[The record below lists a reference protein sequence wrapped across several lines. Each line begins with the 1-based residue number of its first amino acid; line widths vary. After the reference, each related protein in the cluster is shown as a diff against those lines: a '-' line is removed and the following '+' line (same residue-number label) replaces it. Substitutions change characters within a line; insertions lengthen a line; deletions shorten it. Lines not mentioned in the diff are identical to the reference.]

1 MSLYSLQSQDSF
13 SSQDERE
20 KNIDKAASTLA
31 GSKCFKASWKKF
43 MIFTLLSQKRVMT
56 QDVLVTPRFKLVET

>member
-31 GSKCFKASWKKF
+31 G
-43 MIFTLLSQKRVMT
+43 QN
-56 QDVLVTPRFKLVET
+56 VLKHPGRNL